1 MCFTSQLT
9 PKAIGEGR
17 KIRITVYIS
26 NNIYSYLDGV
36 ISMLLIVV
44 GSHFSTNAFSIEL
57 NS

>member
-36 ISMLLIVV
+36 ISILLIVV
-44 GSHFSTNAFSIEL
+44 GSHFSTSAF
-57 NS
+57 

>member
-9 PKAIGEGR
+9 PKLTDEGR

>member
-1 MCFTSQLT
+1 MCFTAQLT
-9 PKAIGEGR
+9 PKPKGEGR
-17 KIRITVYIS
+17 KIRMTVHIS

-44 GSHFSTNAFSIEL
+44 GSHFSTNAFWIEL